1 VASRQH
7 SETSSTSFKGDKEL
21 WAIKLTMGKLKPHI
35 VTMVETGMNVIRSEA
50 YASVIQ
56 NAFETHGMFKEIRG
70 PIKDLLCAITCSK

>member
-1 VASRQH
+1 
-7 SETSSTSFKGDKEL
+7 
-21 WAIKLTMGKLKPHI
+21 MGKLKPHI

-70 PIKDLLCAITCSK
+70 PIKDLLCAITCSKYYQRGLLKRIVNRQRAVEGQNYQS